1 MRPLLLQAASGSGWH
16 HHAVHHGLGRL
27 TDLRLRLKAVNAA
40 RQQAL
45 DAASAPPLTKETPAV
60 PSSSARAGAA
70 GPGRGGGKAG
80 DRKGKPA
87 PEASPTPAILQQQRV
102 TSNKNPV
109 SASST
114 TTTTGGSAS
123 EALQAA
129 NAALYRLAVDA
140 VSTLKLVG
148 LSMLHLG
155 DGEAIL
161 GLEQWA
167 SRAFEPLFVL
177 LQQQRGLQLLK
188 QAQADAGSSRGMAA
202 SATAAAAGGAGP
214 RTPDVDDDIELPFG
228 PGAPKAAAVETTARK
243 GSGIVPPSGI
253 KTVSSSPSSSPR
265 KPSGSAVAS
274 SPYQSSSSPLAWLR
288 GVALQAQG
296 RYEHAVRHYNAFL
309 ASESWS
315 LLSSSPATAS
325 AVSGETSTPPP
336 LIPSSAA
343 VPSVRPG
350 SDSSALAS
358 HISVRRFVVERAA
371 ECFAS
376 LTDWAGLHALASEHR
391 ALARADPSG
400 HGTWW
405 APVAQQM
412 HAHFATA
419 SYDLAPGP
427 AAVDVKVRR
436 GLLGGQDQSMW

>member
-27 TDLRLRLKAVNAA
+27 TDLRLRLKALNAA

-45 DAASAPPLTKETPAV
+45 DAASAPPQIKETPAV
-60 PSSSARAGAA
+60 PPSARAGAA

-80 DRKGKPA
+80 ERKGKPV

-114 TTTTGGSAS
+114 TTTTGGGAS

-129 NAALYRLAVDA
+129 NAALYRLAVDV

-148 LSMLHLG
+148 LSMLRLG

-161 GLEQWA
+161 GLDQWA
-167 SRAFEPLFVL
+167 SRAFEPLFAL

-188 QAQADAGSSRGMAA
+188 QAQADAGSSSRGMAA
-202 SATAAAAGGAGP
+202 SAAAAAAGGVGP

-228 PGAPKAAAVETTARK
+228 PGAPKTAVEATARK

-265 KPSGSAVAS
+265 KASGSAVAS
-274 SPYQSSSSPLAWLR
+274 SPHQSSSSPLAWLR

-391 ALARADPSG
+391 ALARVDPLG
-400 HGTWW
+400 HGMWW

-412 HAHFATA
+412 HAHFAMA

-427 AAVDVKVRR
+427 AAVDVKVR
-436 GLLGGQDQSMW
+436 